1 MRIALSWLQDLVK
14 VNLPVEELAERLTL
28 AGFEVEE
35 IEDRRS
41 WADGVVV
48 GRVLQRE
55 QHPNADR
62 LSVCRVDVGA
72 EAPLTIVCGAQ
83 NVRAETWVAVAT
95 LGTYLPRIDLK
106 LRSTK
111 LRGVKS
117 EGMICSLS
125 ELGLGKT
132 SEGIH
137 LFEGPVSVGSDV
149 RPLLGLNEVVLD
161 VTSTANR
168 ADALSMVGLAREVT
182 ALTSA
187 PLNLPEVKPQP
198 YPQGGEHLRLSL
210 TEAAACPYYIGT
222 QIEGVQIA
230 PSPNWLQQRL
240 QLAGIRPINNV
251 VDVTNYVLL
260 EYGQPLH
267 AFDLDRL
274 HQLTQGEALD
284 IGVRYANGSETLKTL
299 DGQVRTVTAPALLIT
314 ANDLPIA
321 LAGVMGGEET
331 EVSNATVNLLLEAA
345 WFDPVA
351 VRRSARSQGLRSEA
365 STRYERGVNDQ
376 ELALACQR
384 AIDLLLEIAGG
395 QVTAQVTADE
405 RGDRPQRTILLRLER
420 VQELLGPIQQEDGEP
435 GELAAADVDRILS
448 ALGCRLQAK
457 QKGAWAV
464 EVPPYRRRDLEREID
479 LIEEV
484 ARLYGYD
491 NFCDTLPSQTEA
503 GALSVDQVLLRRIRE
518 AFRAAGLT
526 ELLHYSLVKPTEHRQ
541 VQIAN
546 PLLAEYS
553 ALRTDLL
560 NGLLEAFQFNREQ
573 GNGALNGFEL
583 GRVFWSDEVGLGE
596 ADALAG
602 IMGGDPSLGR
612 WQRGGREQPLDWYQ
626 AKGILEAV
634 FARLNLLVEYRP
646 DHQEERLHPGRTASL
661 WLGGDRLGT
670 FGQLH
675 PSLAAQR
682 DLAAE
687 VYLFELDLSV
697 MLDHLDAPEQRI
709 PIFQPFSSYPASGRD
724 LAFFAEQSV
733 SVADLE
739 RQMRKSAGPLLQDV
753 ELFDQYLGEHV
764 PTGQRSLAF
773 HLSYRAGDRTL
784 TDEEVET
791 AHQAVRDALSEKFR
805 VSLRS

>member
-14 VNLPVEELAERLTL
+14 VDLPVEELAERLTL

-62 LSVCRVDVGA
+62 LSVCTVEVGG

-83 NVRAETWVAVAT
+83 NVRADAHVAVAT

-106 LRSTK
+106 LRPTK

-117 EGMICSLS
+117 EGMICSLA
-125 ELGLGKT
+125 ELGLEKT

-137 LFEGPVSVGSDV
+137 LFEGPVSVGADV
-149 RPLLGLNEVVLD
+149 RPLLGLNDVVLD
-161 VTSTANR
+161 LTSTANR
-168 ADALSMVGLAREVT
+168 ADALSLIGIAREVT
-182 ALTSA
+182 ALTNA
-187 PLNLPEVKPQP
+187 PLSLPKVEPKT
-198 YPQGGEHLRLSL
+198 YPSAGKSLRITL

-230 PSPNWLQQRL
+230 PSPTWLQQRL

-267 AFDLDRL
+267 AFDLD
-274 HQLTQGEALD
+274 QLRQVTGSKALT
-284 IGVRYANGSETLKTL
+284 IAVRSAHGGETLKTL
-299 DGQVRTVTAPALLIT
+299 DGQERTVSDPALLIT
-314 ANDLPIA
+314 ANDQPVA
-321 LAGVMGGEET
+321 LAGVMGGEAT
-331 EVSNATVNLLLEAA
+331 EVSDNTVNLLLEAA

-365 STRYERGVNDQ
+365 STRYERGVNDE

-384 AIDLLLEIAGG
+384 AIDLILEIAGG
-395 QVTAQVTADE
+395 SITAQVNADQ
-405 RGDRPQRTILLRLER
+405 RGERPQRTILLRLER
-420 VQELLGPIQQEDGEP
+420 VQELLGPIQQSDGEP
-435 GELAAADVDRILS
+435 DDFPAAEVERILT
-448 ALGCRLQAK
+448 ALGCHLQPGG
-457 QKGAWAV
+457 KGTWAV
-464 EVPPYRRRDLEREID
+464 AVPPYRRRDLEREID
-479 LIEEV
+479 LIEEI

-503 GALSVDQVLLRRIRE
+503 GALSVDQALLRRIRE
-518 AFRAAGLT
+518 ALRAAGLT
-526 ELLHYSLVKPTEHRQ
+526 ELMHYSLVKPSESRQ
-541 VQIAN
+541 VQLAN
-546 PLLAEYS
+546 PLLAEYA
-553 ALRTDLL
+553 ALRLDLL
-560 NGLLEAFQFNREQ
+560 NGILEAVQYNLEQ
-573 GNGALNGFEL
+573 GNGALNGFEI

-602 IMGGDPSLGR
+602 VISGDPSVGR

-626 AKGILEAV
+626 AKGMLESV
-634 FARLNLLVEYRP
+634 LDRLGLAVEYRP
-646 DHQEERLHPGRTASL
+646 DHQDERLHPGRTASL
-661 WLGGDRLGT
+661 WMGGDRLGT
-670 FGQLH
+670 FGQIH
-675 PSLAAQR
+675 PSLASQR
-682 DLAAE
+682 DLPAE
-687 VYLFELDLSV
+687 VYLFELDLAV
-697 MLDHLDAPEQRI
+697 LLDHLDAPERRI
-709 PIFQPFSSYPASGRD
+709 PLFQPFSTYPASGRD
-724 LAFFAEQSV
+724 LAFFVEREV

-739 RQMRKSAGPLLQDV
+739 RQMRKSAGPLLQTV

-764 PTGQRSLAF
+764 PAGQRSLAF
-773 HLSYRAGDRTL
+773 RLAYRAGDRTL
-784 TDEEVET
+784 TDEEVEA
-791 AHQAVRDALSEKFR
+791 AHQAVREALSEKFR